1 MGGWEALHK
10 CARDGSTGRPA
21 AGVTSEWQ
29 LHCVCGFH
37 SLDIVPWRA
46 ASQMEGFVKVRP
58 RDSAE
63 SLGVVFSCGGYLFLK
78 LMLRI
83 VMMVMNVDGLS
94 DTELYV

>member
-10 CARDGSTGRPA
+10 CAHGSTRRPA
-21 AGVTSEWQ
+21 AGVMSKRQ

-58 RDSAE
+58 RDSAD
-63 SLGVVFSCGGYLFLK
+63 SLCVVFFLWWIFVFK
-78 LMLRI
+78 T
-83 VMMVMNVDGLS
+83 DA
-94 DTELYV
+94 